1 MACVITDASGQRGT
15 TPHTH
20 ADTHAA
26 TLLDAPDPTTWAAAP
41 PALAPGAGGCGAE
54 EDMAPW
60 RAAGPARQRARG
72 SQASR
77 LLVPIHPLVDPVF
90 VDRTARGCSLS
101 LVDNAKAPCGRCLH
115 AMHARAERPWRGGTV
130 K

>member
-1 MACVITDASGQRGT
+1 MDGWMACVITDASGQRGT

-54 EDMAPW
+54 EDMAGGGASA
-60 RAAGPARQRARG
+60 AAGPGVSGLSAFGAYPSTRG
-72 SQASR
+72 PGLGR
-77 LLVPIHPLVDPVF
+77 PN
-90 VDRTARGCSLS
+90 RTGVLALS
-101 LVDNAKAPCGRCLH
+101 CG
-115 AMHARAERPWRGGTV
+115 
-130 K
+130 

>member
-1 MACVITDASGQRGT
+1 MDGWMACVITDASGQRGT

-26 TLLDAPDPTTWAAAP
+26 TLLDAPDPTTWAAGP

-54 EDMAPW
+54 EDMAGGGASA
-60 RAAGPARQRARG
+60 AAGPGVSGLSA
-72 SQASR
+72 
-77 LLVPIHPLVDPVF
+77 LVPIHPLVDPVL

-101 LVDNAKAPCGRCLH
+101 LVDNAKAPCTH
-115 AMHARAERPWRGGTV
+115 AWSARGAGAQ
-130 K
+130 